1 MEATDREL
9 EQFWGTPTTA
19 EQWAEATERQTRAYD
34 IDDLHEVVYENSAV
48 ILAALAASELLT
60 VGKVFADARAKT
72 ITRRVNIELTGE
84 TGEKDKLPINPY
96 FQKVGEMLDNLSIR
110 KGTKA

>member
-19 EQWAEATERQTRAYD
+19 EQWAEATERQTRGYD
-34 IDDLHEVVYENSAV
+34 EDDLADAVYENSA
-48 ILAALAASELLT
+48 ILLAALAAGDLIK
-60 VGKVFADARAKT
+60 VGAVLAAERAKT
-72 ITRRVNIELTGE
+72 ILRRVNIELTGE

-96 FQKVGEMLDNLSIR
+96 FQKVGEMLDGLTIR
-110 KGTKA
+110 KGVKA

>member
-19 EQWAEATERQTRAYD
+19 EQWAEATERQTQGYD
-34 IDDLHEVVYENSAV
+34 EDDLVDAVYENSA
-48 ILAALAASELLT
+48 ILLAALAAGDLIK
-60 VGKVFADARAKT
+60 VGAVLAAERTKT

-84 TGEKDKLPINPY
+84 TGEAKLPINPY
-96 FQKVGEMLDNLSIR
+96 FQNVGEMLDGLTIR
-110 KGTKA
+110 KGEMK

>member
-19 EQWAEATERQTRAYD
+19 AQWAEATERQTRGYD
-34 IDDLHEVVYENSAV
+34 EDDLTDAVYENSA
-48 ILAALAASELLT
+48 ILLAALAAGDLIK
-60 VGKVFADARAKT
+60 VGAVLAAERTKT

-96 FQKVGEMLDNLSIR
+96 FQNVGEMLDGLTIR
-110 KGTKA
+110 K

>member
-9 EQFWGTPTTA
+9 EQFWGTPITA
-19 EQWAEATERQTRAYD
+19 EQWAEATERQTRGYD
-34 IDDLHEVVYENSAV
+34 EDDLADAVYENSA
-48 ILAALAASELLT
+48 ILLAALAAGDLIK
-60 VGKVFADARAKT
+60 VGAVLAAERTKT

-96 FQKVGEMLDNLSIR
+96 FQNVGEMLDGLSIR
-110 KGTKA
+110 KGGAL